1 MEWTSVHDD
10 ARAIEL
16 TQKLGESI
24 RSFAVKHDADLSYR
38 FMNDAYD
45 GQSVLSGYG
54 AGNVELLRNIAQAYD
69 PEGVFQKLQ
78 NGGWLLS
85 RTP

>member
-1 MEWTSVHDD
+1 M
-10 ARAIEL
+10 
-16 TQKLGESI
+16 KLIQAVGNDIHSI
-24 RSFAVKHDADLSYR
+24 ATVNGADLPYR

-45 GQSVLSGYG
+45 GQPVLPGYG
-54 AGNVELLRNIAQAYD
+54 AQNLDKLRSIAKAYD

-85 RTP
+85 RA